1 MSNVGSAAVWMAA
14 VLLVTFCVLVA
25 ASVWLKGS
33 GAFLATVLTLFA
45 MFGVLAV
52 DTVSKESGI
61 VLALSLFMYFLLTG
75 MFFYVVGGRYLTQTS
90 VHDLTYQSHSAL
102 VGFIEDN
109 DISSPLARVLR
120 VLGPALLVGVLVI
133 GVVAFWAKSSGVVT

>member
-1 MSNVGSAAVWMAA
+1 MSSDAPVQVRRAVALMWASLAIGILFTIPALEPVDPEAKEFEAAMWVVTTISFLIPA
-14 VLLVTFCVLVA
+14 VLIVFVSRRKNWARVA
-25 ASVWLKGS
+25 MLI
-33 GAFLATVLTLFA
+33 LTI
-45 MFGVLAV
+45 V
-52 DTVSKESGI
+52 GI
-61 VLALSLFMYFLLTG
+61 AE
-75 MFFYVVGGRYLTQTS
+75 TS

-109 DISSPLARVLR
+109 AISSPLARVLR